1 MFFVVFFVR
10 VGGCGTVDEIFIS
23 CVWSS
28 DRERVARAAVLT
40 AFVCS
45 FISPVF
51 FSLRP
56 VLYIYIFFFSYF
68 FGFSFYR
75 RPLVKTDV
83 FLERNENKTNK
94 QNLYER
100 GLGYLEE
107 ELGKS
112 KIPFD
117 RKLGKTR

>member
-51 FSLRP
+51 FSPSRS
-56 VLYIYIFFFSYF
+56 LYIYFFLFLFLWFFFLS
-68 FGFSFYR
+68 
-75 RPLVKTDV
+75 TAA
-83 FLERNENKTNK
+83 
-94 QNLYER
+94 
-100 GLGYLEE
+100 
-107 ELGKS
+107 
-112 KIPFD
+112 
-117 RKLGKTR
+117 RKNGRVS